1 MRIREIELGSGMP
14 AICASLMG
22 RGKSALQEEA
32 KAFCT
37 EPIDIAEWRVDYLEE
52 PTDTDNLIKIAD
64 DLRKCLGNIPLLF
77 TFRSKREG
85 GEKALS
91 LAEYVE
97 LLERAAACRE
107 IDMVDVEMFF
117 GVEGFENHQSE
128 GTGSLAKMKET
139 DSIAQADGMDFMK
152 AVPHP
157 NIEQLLLHLHDHGKV
172 VIGSYH
178 DFAKTPTV
186 EEIYERLC
194 FMDRHHVDIP
204 KVAVMPQKAEDACH
218 LLEATAMAKKEI
230 EKPLITMSMGGQGM
244 VSRIAGES
252 FGSAV
257 TFGCVGKPS
266 APGQIE
272 VKELK
277 KLITFFHQKKE

>member
-22 RGKSALQEEA
+22 RGQSALRKEA

-37 EPIDIAEWRVDYLEE
+37 EPIDIAEWRVDYLKE
-52 PTDTDNLIKIAD
+52 PTDTDSLIGIAD

-77 TFRSKREG
+77 TFRTKREG
-85 GEKALS
+85 GEKDIS

-97 LLERAAACRE
+97 LLERAAVCGE

-117 GVEGFENHQSE
+117 GVEGFENHQN
-128 GTGSLAKMKET
+128 
-139 DSIAQADGMDFMK
+139 
-152 AVPHP
+152 PR
-157 NIEQLLLHLHDHGKV
+157 IEQLLLYLHDHGKV

-178 DFAKTPTV
+178 NFAKTPTV

-204 KVAVMPQKAEDACH
+204 KVAVMPQKAEDVCH
-218 LLEATAMAKKEI
+218 LLEATAMAKKEM
-230 EKPLITMSMGGQGM
+230 EKPLITMSMGEQGM
-244 VSRIAGES
+244 VSRIAGEN

-277 KLITFFHQKKE
+277 KMISFFHQKKE